1 MNLSRITQIV
11 NRLACEELF
20 LRVQHTFGAIEMAD
34 RNFNGGMWDKI
45 TLVGAEFAYFDR
57 GGIRDSFKVKLQVTN
72 VTQRTATLP
81 RRDRI

>member
-1 MNLSRITQIV
+1 MTKSIKGAAV
-11 NRLACEELF
+11 RLNIF
-20 LRVQHTFGAIEMAD
+20 LRVQHTFGAIETAD

-72 VTQRTATLP
+72 VTQRTATLYP
-81 RRDRI
+81 GGIRSE